1 MVYVLAVSGDGDAT
15 ARMVLL
21 LLFRAAAV
29 AAALRRMVAAAERG
43 RRADMVPPAA
53 AAPRRSGPRLWLVVV
68 CVLAIRG
75 VIAAR
80 VPPTA
85 NVADA
90 ERCKDAMVGCA
101 CVATSENRSFV
112 VIDVVS
118 RCKHQNLHNIQTQRF
133 NTNNTTT
140 NKAIPLPVEFNCREL
155 PCQT

>member
-1 MVYVLAVSGDGDAT
+1 MVYVLAVSGDGEAT

-21 LLFRAAAV
+21 WFRAAAV

-43 RRADMVPPAA
+43 RRADKVPPAA
-53 AAPRRSGPRLWLVVV
+53 AAPRRCGPRLWLVV

-101 CVATSENRSFV
+101 CVA
-112 VIDVVS
+112 
-118 RCKHQNLHNIQTQRF
+118 Q
-133 NTNNTTT
+133 
-140 NKAIPLPVEFNCREL
+140 
-155 PCQT
+155 